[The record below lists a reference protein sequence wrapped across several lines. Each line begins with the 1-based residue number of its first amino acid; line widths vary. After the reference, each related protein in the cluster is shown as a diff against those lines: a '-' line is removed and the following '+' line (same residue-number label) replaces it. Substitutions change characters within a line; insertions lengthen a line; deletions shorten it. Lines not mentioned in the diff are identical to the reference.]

1 VALLLLAGAL
11 VLATTGTGGFSSAA
25 ADRSVSVAV
34 VGDEAA
40 YLGVERDVV
49 RVDGDPTLRV
59 NVTNRFPSVE
69 TLNVTVSVGNH
80 SETSDVTETHVFEL
94 AADCDAP
101 VHVTADGPGTHVELT
116 RPVPCDADSVGAG
129 EVAEGED
136 EGEEAADEGEEA
148 EQESDDDAGEED
160 GDEEAAEESAD
171 EGEEAE
177 TETTTASET
186 DDDAADE

>member
-59 NVTNRFPSVE
+59 NVTNRFPSVDD
-69 TLNVTVSVGNH
+69 LSVTVDVGDE
-80 SETSDVTETHVFEL
+80 SQTRTVTGSHTFEFP
-94 AADCDAP
+94 ADCDAS

-116 RPVPCDADSVGAG
+116 RPVPCVESVDDDGDADDTDDGDADDTDDG
-129 EVAEGED
+129 DADDTDDGDGDAED
-136 EGEEAADEGEEA
+136 A
-148 EQESDDDAGEED
+148 DDDTAD
-160 GDEEAAEESAD
+160 DSA
-171 EGEEAE
+171 
-177 TETTTASET
+177 
-186 DDDAADE
+186 DDAADAADG